1 MSSLA
6 FAMLIGSVYVY
17 FSVQYLADM
26 EALVAQLLGYDFLC
40 INTTVH

>member
-17 FSVQYLADM
+17 LSVQYLADM
-26 EALVAQLLGYDFLC
+26 EALIVQLLGYNFLC
-40 INTTVH
+40 IDSAVH